1 MNFSVFY
8 IVFSFFHF
16 MPSTHFVCSK
26 RLHKSESMSK
36 IFLVCSLHHVSE
48 SKPQAVAAYGC
59 RTSLPSPSTNSAT
72 ILSVVRGEEGVGA
85 GQYLN
90 TICFG
95 DFACSTG
102 LDALQFG
109 WGLSLGWVTQCGIG
123 LGFHSA

>member
-8 IVFSFFHF
+8 FVFLIFHF

-59 RTSLPSPSTNSAT
+59 RTFLPSPPTDSAT
-72 ILSVVRGEEGVGA
+72 ILSVVRGEEGAGA

-109 WGLSLGWVTQCGIG
+109 LGCSMRHRLGVSLG
-123 LGFHSA
+123 LGRSN